1 MPVRQIDLVKRMY
14 HPPANPDAAG
24 GQDAL
29 GRLGLLPPPRPCS
42 RRSMASRARI
52 ITAIGSGMF
61 RRKPPVAL
69 TRLMEPEAS
78 EK

>member
-1 MPVRQIDLVKRMY
+1 
-14 HPPANPDAAG
+14 
-24 GQDAL
+24 
-29 GRLGLLPPPRPCS
+29 
-42 RRSMASRARI
+42 MASRARI